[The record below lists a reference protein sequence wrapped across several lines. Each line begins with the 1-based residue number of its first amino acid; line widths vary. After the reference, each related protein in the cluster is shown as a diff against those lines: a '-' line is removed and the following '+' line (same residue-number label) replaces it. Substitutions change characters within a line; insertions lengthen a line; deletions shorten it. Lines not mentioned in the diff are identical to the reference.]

1 MRFSQLFG
9 KTLRETPSDVQL
21 ASHQLMIRAAL
32 ARSTAAGA
40 FAYLP
45 LGARALHRAQQLVCS
60 AMDGQEIIAGQDDIL
75 PREINS
81 YRDLPKL
88 LYQNNPT
95 SLRFFSFHANDSA
108 FESFNDSL
116 QHIFKECD
124 LDLLRVESN
133 VSRRLPKSETS
144 GSIFV
149 LPHAKGNFA
158 FVRCDSCGY
167 AATKD
172 AAKFVIEDCGCDEET
187 LKLEKVRTPN
197 CSTIASLAEFLDI
210 GKCQTLKAVMC
221 VHQKPEGSC
230 EAPRSSEAERAR
242 PFGFIFIVVRGDLE
256 VSERKILKVLGGG
269 TLRAATEK
277 EIIAVGAVPGYASP
291 RGLNVISNLQ
301 SPISHNQVIVLA
313 DSSIHTSRNFAAGAN
328 EHGYHFINVNYP
340 RDFKATLV
348 TDIASPIDGL
358 RCGVCHNGYLREV
371 NGIKVAGY
379 APRRAAE
386 AASTY
391 LDAEGKPKEIM
402 IGTCEINLES
412 LLVSIIETHHDDHG
426 ILFPESIAPYDVHL
440 IRLGKTEEAKV
451 AADALYEKL
460 SSVLYDD
467 RDESAGVKFADAD
480 LIGLPV
486 RITVSDK
493 SLKAGGAEVKRRN
506 SDVKEIVSLEKLKDL
521 ESF

>member
-21 ASHQLMIRAAL
+21 ASHQLIIRAAL
-32 ARSTAAGA
+32 ARSTGVGT

-45 LGARALHRAQQLVCS
+45 LGARALHRARQLVCS

-75 PREINS
+75 PNEINS

-95 SLRFFSFHANDSA
+95 SLRFFSFHTSDSA
-108 FESFNDSL
+108 FESIETSL
-116 QHIFKECD
+116 QTIFKGCD
-124 LDLLRVESN
+124 IVLSPIEDGNN
-133 VSRRLPKSETS
+133 VRAFT
-144 GSIFV
+144 

-197 CSTIASLAEFLDI
+197 CNTIASLAEFLDI
-210 GKCQTLKAVMC
+210 GKCQTLKAVMYIKDDEQF
-221 VHQKPEGSC
+221 V
-230 EAPRSSEAERAR
+230 
-242 PFGFIFIVVRGDLE
+242 FVVVRGDLE

-291 RGLNVISNLQ
+291 QGLNVAQ
-301 SPISHNQVIVLA
+301 SLTPNPSEAIVLA

-348 TDIASPIDGL
+348 ADIASPIDGL

-391 LDAEGKPKEIM
+391 LDAEGKPKEIV

-426 ILFPESIAPYDVHL
+426 IIFPESIAPYDVHL

-451 AADALYEKL
+451 AADVLYEKL
-460 SSVLYDD
+460 PSVLYDD

-506 SDVKEIVSLEKLKDL
+506 SDAKEIVSLEKLKDL

>member
-1 MRFSQLFG
+1 M
-9 KTLRETPSDVQL
+9 LRS
-21 ASHQLMIRAAL
+21 
-32 ARSTAAGA
+32 
-40 FAYLP
+40 
-45 LGARALHRAQQLVCS
+45 
-60 AMDGQEIIAGQDDIL
+60 
-75 PREINS
+75 
-81 YRDLPKL
+81 
-88 LYQNNPT
+88 
-95 SLRFFSFHANDSA
+95 
-108 FESFNDSL
+108 
-116 QHIFKECD
+116 
-124 LDLLRVESN
+124 
-133 VSRRLPKSETS
+133 
-144 GSIFV
+144 
-149 LPHAKGNFA
+149 
-158 FVRCDSCGY
+158 
-167 AATKD
+167 
-172 AAKFVIEDCGCDEET
+172 
-187 LKLEKVRTPN
+187 
-197 CSTIASLAEFLDI
+197 
-210 GKCQTLKAVMC
+210 
-221 VHQKPEGSC
+221 
-230 EAPRSSEAERAR
+230 
-242 PFGFIFIVVRGDLE
+242 DLE

-291 RGLNVISNLQ
+291 QGLNVAQ
-301 SPISHNQVIVLA
+301 SLTPNPSEAIVLA

-348 TDIASPIDGL
+348 ADIASPIDGL

-391 LDAEGKPKEIM
+391 LDAEGKPKEIV

-426 ILFPESIAPYDVHL
+426 IIFPESIAPYDVHL

-451 AADALYEKL
+451 AADVLYEKL
-460 SSVLYDD
+460 PSVLYDD

-506 SDVKEIVSLEKLKDL
+506 SDAKEIVSLEKLKDL